1 MVFEPVPAIVPPV
14 VFGFAGPPLWATTA
28 RLAPNQIQSERVV
41 ASGIHC
47 RAVSELRQCTRAQPG
62 IKQTSA
68 GNRLKTLE
76 LQEEVNQGKKNS
88 GSLGFQGKCHTGRA
102 SSSPRFRRDSE

>member
-1 MVFEPVPAIVPPV
+1 M
-14 VFGFAGPPLWATTA
+14 
-28 RLAPNQIQSERVV
+28 
-41 ASGIHC
+41 SGIHC

-76 LQEEVNQGKKNS
+76 LQEEVNQGKRNS
-88 GSLGFQGKCHTGRA
+88 GSLGFQGKCHAGKR
-102 SSSPRFRRDSE
+102 RFLTALSARFGMTKELGFEGMLLL